1 MKPVFL
7 TAAVRTPIGR
17 FGGSLKDLTAADMG
31 VAVAKESLRRANIL
45 PSQIQDS
52 IWGCAR
58 QAGGGPN
65 VARQITFRAGLPEQV
80 PAFTVNQACGSGLR
94 AIILAAEKIM
104 LGRASIVLAGGTES
118 MSRLP
123 YFAEG
128 ARWGMRLGHVD
139 LVDGMYRDGFNDPLS
154 GMVMGETAEELAK
167 RYEIARD
174 EQDEFALRSQERAT
188 AAIDAGRFDDEI
200 FPLSLWERVGVR
212 SAATANVNP
221 HPTPLPKGE
230 GKIFARD
237 EHVRADTSIES
248 LRKLAP
254 VFSKEG
260 TVTAGNSSGITDG
273 AAAVVVLSE
282 TALKQSSAEPLAR
295 IVDYEIV
302 GVAPEIMG
310 IGPVPATRAL
320 LERQKL
326 TLNDIDLI
334 ELNEAFA
341 AQVIACDRD
350 LQFDSEKLNVNGGA
364 IALGHP
370 IGCTGVRIT
379 TTLLHEM
386 KKRNAK
392 RGLATLCISGGMG
405 ISLLLERD

>member
-1 MKPVFL
+1 MKPVYL

-17 FGGSLKDLTAADMG
+17 FGGSLKDWTAADLG
-31 VAVAKESLRRANIL
+31 VAAAQEALRRAKIA
-45 PSQIQDS
+45 PEQIEDS

-65 VARQITFRAGLPEQV
+65 VARQITFRAGVPDRV

-94 AIILAAEKIM
+94 AIILAAEKIV
-104 LGRASIVLAGGTES
+104 LGRAKVVLAGGTES
-118 MSRLP
+118 MSRVP

-128 ARWGMRLGHVD
+128 ARWGARMGHVD

-154 GMVMGETAEELAK
+154 KMVMGETAEELAK

-174 EQDEFALRSQERAT
+174 EQDEYALRSQQRAA
-188 AAIDAGRFDDEI
+188 AAINAGKFVDEVV
-200 FPLSLWERVGVR
+200 PLELKDRKG
-212 SAATANVNP
+212 NVVA
-221 HPTPLPKGE
+221 
-230 GKIFARD
+230 FAKD
-237 EHVRADTSIES
+237 EHARGDTSIES
-248 LRKLAP
+248 LRKLQP
-254 VFSKEG
+254 VFSKDG

-273 AAAVVVLSE
+273 AAAVVVMSE
-282 TALKQSSAEPLAR
+282 EALKESGAEPLAR

-302 GVAPEIMG
+302 GVPPEIMG
-310 IGPVPATRAL
+310 IGPVPATRAI
-320 LERQKL
+320 LERSNLKL
-326 TLNDIDLI
+326 DEIDLI

-350 LQFDSEKLNVNGGA
+350 LRFDQERLNVNGGA

-386 KKRNAK
+386 KKRNVK

-405 ISLLLERD
+405 IAVLVERD